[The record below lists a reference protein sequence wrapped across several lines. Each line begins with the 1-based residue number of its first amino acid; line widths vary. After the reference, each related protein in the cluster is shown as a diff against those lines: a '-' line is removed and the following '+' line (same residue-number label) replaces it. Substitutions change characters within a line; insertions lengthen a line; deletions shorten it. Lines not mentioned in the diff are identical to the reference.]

1 MARFPQTEPEIAA
14 LALLIAQGLREAAQD
29 FPAPP
34 VSPDELQ
41 TKLDA
46 FNAAA
51 TAAVAAE
58 TVVRS
63 HHATK
68 DDALEDLADSMKADL
83 RYAEF
88 AVKDQPE
95 KLSQLGWGPRRD
107 PTALQ
112 PPGEVRDIRIM
123 AEGDT
128 WVILNWK
135 PPVDGGAVGVYQIQR
150 KRDPGAW
157 EDAAISTATQQ
168 LISNQPRGV
177 ELSYRVFAVNKAGTG
192 QPSATVTLVL

>member
-14 LALLIAQGLREAAQD
+14 LALLMVQGLSEAAED
-29 FPAPP
+29 FPQPP
-34 VSPDELQ
+34 VPPDELQ
-41 TKLDA
+41 SKLDA
-46 FNAAA
+46 YNAAA
-51 TAAVAAE
+51 AAAVAAE
-58 TVVRS
+58 TVVRD

-68 DDALEDLADSMKADL
+68 DDALEELADSMKADL

-88 AVKDQPE
+88 AVKERPE
-95 KLSQLGWGPRRD
+95 RLAQIGWGPRRD
-107 PTALQ
+107 GVALK

-128 WVILNWK
+128 WAILAWN

-150 KRDPGAW
+150 RQEGGTW
-157 EDAAISTATQQ
+157 EDAAIATATQQ
-168 LISNQPRGV
+168 LMSDQPRGV

-192 QPSATVTLVL
+192 QPSATVSLVL